1 MHNLEEYEKMFVFQV
16 PPLERGVPEELF
28 LSAPSR
34 PPIPFTHIKAVT
46 GFYFGYKLVPGFHGS
61 VDLQQELLQVTE
73 SMLSEPCVP
82 LLCLVKIYLIE
93 GGMVPIQSDR
103 EQDKGITGI
112 YLQIAK
118 YLALKKDNKI
128 KILRED

>member
-1 MHNLEEYEKMFVFQV
+1 MHKLEDYEKMFVFQE
-16 PPLERGVPEELF
+16 PPSERAGPEELF
-28 LSAPSR
+28 LSAPSK

-46 GFYFGYKLVPGFHGS
+46 GFYFGYKLIPGFHGS

-73 SMLSEPCVP
+73 SMISESCVP
-82 LLCLVKIYLIE
+82 LLCLVKVYLIE

-103 EQDKGITGI
+103 GQDKDITGT
-112 YLQIAK
+112 YLQIAR